1 MNCRLLSQIFETL
14 EVLGSQIYK
23 ERAKKTDGEE
33 KLECIA
39 QVQKAFLEEY
49 V

>member
-1 MNCRLLSQIFETL
+1 MLSQIFETL
-14 EVLGSQIYK
+14 EILAAQIHLTR
-23 ERAKKTDGEE
+23 EKKQDGEE

-39 QVQKAFLEEY
+39 QVQKAILEEY